1 MKESICLEVAP
12 GLSDHPADRELITE
26 FIKEVSPLLPNP
38 WHFQD
43 YDRSMLYPAQPGSEG
58 CGGGCSVGRKPPQLE
73 FGGVRALEGP
83 NAG

>member
-58 CGGGCSVGRKPPQLE
+58 CSPKMCADEVNDLMFE
-73 FGGVRALEGP
+73 
-83 NAG
+83 